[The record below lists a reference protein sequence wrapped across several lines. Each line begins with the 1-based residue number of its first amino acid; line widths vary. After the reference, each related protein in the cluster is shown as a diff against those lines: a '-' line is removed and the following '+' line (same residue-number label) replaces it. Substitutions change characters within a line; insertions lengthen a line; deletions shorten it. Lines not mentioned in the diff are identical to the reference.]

1 MFAALPGANHVVFA
15 RPFVGFVKGSPLEVP
30 ALENCNS
37 GYDWIGTARG
47 RREDMRESVRG
58 NCDDANLVSGT

>member
-1 MFAALPGANHVVFA
+1 MLGLKIVIP
-15 RPFVGFVKGSPLEVP
+15 
-30 ALENCNS
+30 
-37 GYDWIGTARG
+37 GYDWMAAAAVARG